1 MRVYTEQEYK
11 NAFSELVVIL
21 QNLPQMDLIKIP
33 VEEVEYYIENKNN
46 DYKFSYDYYKPLQE
60 QVISDL
66 TKILLAN
73 LFIYYLADNKEELIA
88 KENEKGIYND
98 LFNNK
103 NVKEEINNDIINDDK
118 KMVVIQEKNIIIRI
132 YEKILYFLK
141 KKK

>member
-1 MRVYTEQEYK
+1 MRVYIEQEYK